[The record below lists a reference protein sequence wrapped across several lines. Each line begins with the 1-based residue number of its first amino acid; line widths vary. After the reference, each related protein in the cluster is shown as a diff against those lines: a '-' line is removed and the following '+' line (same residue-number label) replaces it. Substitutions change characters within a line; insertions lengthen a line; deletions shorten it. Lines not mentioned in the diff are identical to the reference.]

1 MTRKKTLW
9 AWSLS
14 ALWALTDV
22 ALRVVLELDSGPPLH
37 PPLGHR
43 RGYCTPR
50 PPPELHHQ
58 QSQRRRNP
66 SPTSRSSSSSSD
78 LLLLVTQVKVDHRP
92 ANFWARGWRREGR
105 GQAVYFRCIRSGTF
119 KGRCDFGVNKYRR
132 ASNPSKVREACTSS
146 VLPTTRQTRTKA
158 SQRRVERG
166 REIAKDLL
174 RRGKSQLVVQ
184 PK

>member
-43 RGYCTPR
+43 RRYCTPR

-66 SPTSRSSSSSSD
+66 SPPFSRSSSSSSD

-92 ANFWARGWRREGR
+92 ANFWARGWRREGGAKLCTFDAFAAEPLKAAATLGWTSTGGPPPLPR
-105 GQAVYFRCIRSGTF
+105 LERPAPALYFQPHVKQGPRLL
-119 KGRCDFGVNKYRR
+119 KGGL
-132 ASNPSKVREACTSS
+132 REG
-146 VLPTTRQTRTKA
+146 
-158 SQRRVERG
+158 ER
-166 REIAKDLL
+166 
-174 RRGKSQLVVQ
+174 
-184 PK
+184 